1 MALAELGGSMSRAIQ
16 QMNNASI
23 IDLCLNEIALSLFQ
37 SDVQFNLVRKMQ
49 VNIKKF
55 IHNNH
60 YFAAGYDKP
69 YIIQHAI
76 FNELCKLLDPGEPSF
91 INSSA
96 SGKTTACTQ
105 FAYFYKKKGW
115 RPAIVYADAFRASNF
130 DQLMKNAIEAT
141 IPRYGSFMESHPVKA
156 VQKCIKRNSD
166 LIIIDTTER
175 HTEVA
180 SLLKEMRQVS
190 ETTVFLLLQV
200 CDLVDL
206 WTFISFIGAEIFYIV
221 QKLDLLVFVMDKL
234 HLNKL
239 RHLSK
244 VLKLGW

>member
-91 INSSA
+91 ARKI
-96 SGKTTACTQ
+96 K
-105 FAYFYKKKGW
+105 KKKGW

-190 ETTVFLLLQV
+190 ETTAFKQSVEV
-200 CDLVDL
+200 GVVIV
-206 WTFISFIGAEIFYIV
+206 TKMNGNAEAGV
-221 QKLDLLVFVMDKL
+221 A
-234 HLNKL
+234 
-239 RHLSK
+239 LSA
-244 VLKLGW
+244 